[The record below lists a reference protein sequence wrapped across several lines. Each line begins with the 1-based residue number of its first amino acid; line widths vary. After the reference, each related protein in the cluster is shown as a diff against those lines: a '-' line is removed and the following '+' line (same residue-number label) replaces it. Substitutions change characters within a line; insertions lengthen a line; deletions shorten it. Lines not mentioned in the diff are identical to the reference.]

1 MIKVE
6 IINNTAM
13 IRLNRPDKRNSLNPE
28 LIIALKNQ
36 LDKLENNTSVKV
48 IIITGEGSSFCSGA
62 DLNYLQ
68 QLKDC
73 SIIEN
78 KIDSENIA
86 ELLLK
91 IYSFPKPVIAAV
103 NGPAVAG
110 GCGLASVCDFIIADK
125 KNARFGYPEVKIGF
139 VPAIVSIFLIRR
151 IGEGRAKE
159 FLLTGEI
166 FDADESFKKGLVN
179 QVSDDIISDSIQF
192 AAKLYNNSV
201 LSMKL
206 TKELINNIGDLNL
219 DSAIRLAV
227 NKNVIS
233 RSSEDFIKGISI
245 FLNIK

>member
-6 IINNTAM
+6 IINKTAM

-28 LIIALKNQ
+28 LVLALKNQ
-36 LDKLENNTSVKV
+36 LDKFENDTSVKV

-68 QLKDC
+68 QLKDY

-91 IYSFPKPVIAAV
+91 IYRFPKPVIAAV

-110 GCGLASVCDFIIADK
+110 GCGLASVCDFIFADK

-166 FDADESFKKGLVN
+166 FDADESFKKGLVS
-179 QVSDDIISDSIQF
+179 QVSNDIITDSIQF
-192 AAKLYNNSV
+192 AAKLYNNSA

-206 TKELINNIGDLNL
+206 TKELINNVGDLNL

-227 NKNVIS
+227 NQNVIS
-233 RSSEDFIKGISI
+233 RNSEDFNKGINT

>member
-28 LIIALKNQ
+28 LILALKNQ

-68 QLKDC
+68 QLKDY

-91 IYSFPKPVIAAV
+91 IYRFPKPVIGAV

-110 GCGLASVCDFIIADK
+110 GCGLASVCDFIIADR

-192 AAKLYNNSV
+192 AAKLYNNSA

-227 NKNVIS
+227 NQNVIS
-233 RSSEDFIKGISI
+233 RSSEDFKKGISN

>member
-68 QLKDC
+68 QLKDY

-91 IYSFPKPVIAAV
+91 IYRFPKPVIAAI

-192 AAKLYNNSV
+192 AAKLYNNSA
-201 LSMKL
+201 LSLKL

-227 NKNVIS
+227 NQNVIS

>member
-68 QLKDC
+68 QLKDY

-91 IYSFPKPVIAAV
+91 IYRFPKPMIAAV

-110 GCGLASVCDFIIADK
+110 GCGLASVCDFIIADR
-125 KNARFGYPEVKIGF
+125 KNARFGYPEVKVGF
-139 VPAIVSIFLIRR
+139 VPAIVSIF
-151 IGEGRAKE
+151 
-159 FLLTGEI
+159 
-166 FDADESFKKGLVN
+166 
-179 QVSDDIISDSIQF
+179 
-192 AAKLYNNSV
+192 
-201 LSMKL
+201 
-206 TKELINNIGDLNL
+206 
-219 DSAIRLAV
+219 
-227 NKNVIS
+227 
-233 RSSEDFIKGISI
+233 
-245 FLNIK
+245 

>member
-192 AAKLYNNSV
+192 AAKLYNNSA

-227 NKNVIS
+227 NQNVIS

>member
-28 LIIALKNQ
+28 LILALKNQ

-48 IIITGEGSSFCSGA
+48 IILTGEGSAFCSGA

-68 QLKDC
+68 QLKDY

-91 IYSFPKPVIAAV
+91 IYRFPKPVIAAV

-110 GCGLASVCDFIIADK
+110 GCGLASVCDFIIADR

-179 QVSDDIISDSIQF
+179 QVSDDIIADSIQF
-192 AAKLYNNSV
+192 AAKLYNNSA

-227 NKNVIS
+227 NQNVIS

>member
-28 LIIALKNQ
+28 LILALKNQ
-36 LDKLENNTSVKV
+36 LDKLENNSSVKV
-48 IIITGEGSSFCSGA
+48 IILTGEGSAFCSGA

-68 QLKDC
+68 QLKDY

-91 IYSFPKPVIAAV
+91 IYRFPKPVIAAV

-110 GCGLASVCDFIIADK
+110 GCGLASVCDFIIADR

-192 AAKLYNNSV
+192 AAKLYNNSA

-227 NKNVIS
+227 NQNVIS

>member
-6 IINNTAM
+6 IINKTAM

-28 LIIALKNQ
+28 LVLALKNQ
-36 LDKLENNTSVKV
+36 LDKIALNTSVKV

-62 DLNYLQ
+62 DLTYLQ
-68 QLKDC
+68 KLKDY

-91 IYSFPKPVIAAV
+91 IYRFPKPVIAAV
-103 NGPAVAG
+103 NGPAIAG

-125 KNARFGYPEVKIGF
+125 KNAKFGYPEVKIGF
-139 VPAIVSIFLIRR
+139 VPAIVSIFLIKR

-166 FDADESFKKGLVN
+166 FDADESCKKGLVN
-179 QVSDDIISDSIQF
+179 QVSDEIISDSIQF
-192 AAKLYNNSV
+192 AAKLYNNSS
-201 LSMKL
+201 LSMTL
-206 TKELINNIGDLNL
+206 TKELIFKISDLNIE
-219 DSAIRLAV
+219 SAIKLAV
-227 NKNVIS
+227 DQNVIS
-233 RSSEDFIKGISI
+233 RYSEDFKQGVSS
-245 FLNIK
+245 FLNKK

>member
-28 LIIALKNQ
+28 LILALKNQ
-36 LDKLENNTSVKV
+36 LDKLENNSSVKV
-48 IIITGEGSSFCSGA
+48 IILTGEGSAFCSGA

-68 QLKDC
+68 QLKDY

-91 IYSFPKPVIAAV
+91 IYRFPKPVIAAV

-110 GCGLASVCDFIIADK
+110 GCGLASVCDFIIADR

-179 QVSDDIISDSIQF
+179 QVSDDIIADSIQF
-192 AAKLYNNSV
+192 AAKLYNNSA

-227 NKNVIS
+227 NQNVIS

>member
-68 QLKDC
+68 QLKDY

-91 IYSFPKPVIAAV
+91 IYRFPKPMIAAV

-110 GCGLASVCDFIIADK
+110 GCGLASVCDFIIADR

-179 QVSDDIISDSIQF
+179 QVSDDIITDSIQF
-192 AAKLYNNSV
+192 AAKLYNNSA

-227 NKNVIS
+227 NQNVIS
-233 RSSEDFIKGISI
+233 RNSEDFIKGISI

>member
-6 IINNTAM
+6 IINKTAV

-28 LIIALKNQ
+28 LVLALKNQ
-36 LDKLENNTSVKV
+36 LDKFEDNTSVKV

-68 QLKDC
+68 QLKDY
-73 SIIEN
+73 SISEN
-78 KIDSENIA
+78 KTDSENIA

-91 IYSFPKPVIAAV
+91 IYRFPKPVIAAV

-125 KNARFGYPEVKIGF
+125 TNARFGYPEVKIGF
-139 VPAIVSIFLIRR
+139 VPAIVSLFLIKR

-159 FLLTGEI
+159 FLLTGDI

-192 AAKLYNNSV
+192 AAKLYNNSA
-201 LSMKL
+201 LSMRL
-206 TKELINNIGDLNL
+206 TKELIHSIGDLNL
-219 DSAIRLAV
+219 ESAIRLAV
-227 NKNVIS
+227 NQNVIS
-233 RSSEDFIKGISI
+233 RNSEDFDKGINN
-245 FLNIK
+245 FLNMR